1 MRKKI
6 VSHLTS
12 MIDLIL
18 DNDQILKLV
27 CLHQF
32 FSPDMTD
39 LNFIPSFQGLWSLT
53 SKFSK
58 FASNV
63 NTQIL

>member
-18 DNDQILKLV
+18 DSDQILKLV
-27 CLHQF
+27 CLHQI

-39 LNFIPSFQGLWSLT
+39 LNFIPAFRVSGL
-53 SKFSK
+53 
-58 FASNV
+58 
-63 NTQIL
+63 